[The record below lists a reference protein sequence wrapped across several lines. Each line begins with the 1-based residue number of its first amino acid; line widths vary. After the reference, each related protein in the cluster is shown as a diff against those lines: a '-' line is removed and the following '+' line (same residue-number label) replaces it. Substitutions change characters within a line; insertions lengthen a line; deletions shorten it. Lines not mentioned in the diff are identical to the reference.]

1 MIAALA
7 IAKAVL
13 QRLWWSTPFLL
24 LALGMLWW
32 ALSAA
37 NSKLD
42 AARTW
47 GGQVLTET
55 QDAASNPKLIARDVP
70 AQIREL
76 GRGVTALRDGLNRA
90 QAAALAAAKNDADRR
105 AALQQALDTLTGQE
119 RARQSVIDR
128 LAASAMRPAPAGAC
142 DVSPTLKELWK

>member
-13 QRLWWSTPFLL
+13 QRLWWSTPFIAA
-24 LALGMLWW
+24 LAGVSFVMLQH
-32 ALSAA
+32 
-37 NSKLD
+37 
-42 AARTW
+42 ARHELAELRAW
-47 GGQVLTET
+47 QGQVLTEA
-55 QDAASNPKLIARDVP
+55 QDAANNPKLIARDVP

-90 QAAALAAAKNDADRR
+90 QASALAAAKNDADRR

-128 LAASAMRPAPAGAC
+128 LAASAAHPAPVGAC